1 MEGAVVSIFLAIIYA
16 VFTIMLNIAGFL
28 LAHFDVVNS
37 MLLGGPAQFF
47 IRNYEWASASK
58 WILFSVVFIICK
70 IIRHSSK
77 TGRIAFTIFS
87 VYAAGGL
94 STVFMSRDT
103 RAETIK
109 IAIIWL
115 LVVLLNVI
123 RWSTIKK
130 QVAELQ

>member
-1 MEGAVVSIFLAIIYA
+1 MDSK
-16 VFTIMLNIAGFL
+16 LNKKGGTL
-28 LAHFDVVNS
+28 LFS
-37 MLLGGPAQFF
+37 MLLGGMAQFF
-47 IRNYEWASASK
+47 IRNYEWTSASK
-58 WILFSVVFIICK
+58 WILFFVVFIICE
-70 IIRHSSK
+70 IIQHSSK
-77 TGRIAFTIFS
+77 IGRIVFTIFS

-109 IAIIWL
+109 IAIIWM
-115 LVVLLNVI
+115 LVVFVLNVI